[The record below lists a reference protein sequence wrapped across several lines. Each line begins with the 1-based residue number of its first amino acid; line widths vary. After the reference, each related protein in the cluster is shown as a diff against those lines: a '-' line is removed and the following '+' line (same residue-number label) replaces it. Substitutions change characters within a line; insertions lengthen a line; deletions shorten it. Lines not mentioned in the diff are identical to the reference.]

1 MKGNKFCLS
10 VKPPQNF
17 FALKRSGPI
26 SYERSVGAEL
36 PACKVFAESCFHR
49 ITMNVNYQ
57 AQQVIALSDW
67 FAFELVF
74 KQTASSLVALIKA
87 FCIADEEIPK
97 SFLQGS

>member
-1 MKGNKFCLS
+1 
-10 VKPPQNF
+10 
-17 FALKRSGPI
+17 
-26 SYERSVGAEL
+26 
-36 PACKVFAESCFHR
+36 
-49 ITMNVNYQ
+49 MNVNYQ
-57 AQQVIALSDW
+57 AQQVIALGDW